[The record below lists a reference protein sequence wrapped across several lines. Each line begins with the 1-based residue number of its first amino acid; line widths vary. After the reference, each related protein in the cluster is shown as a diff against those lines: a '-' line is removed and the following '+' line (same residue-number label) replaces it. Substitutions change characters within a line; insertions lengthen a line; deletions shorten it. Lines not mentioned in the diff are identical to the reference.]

1 MDGEKM
7 GLFISLPIELKRATY
22 VNYANNL
29 VYYFHVYTPKDYLW
43 KVSPKR
49 KDVTYMMWAF
59 KDTAPSLIDGQSYTP
74 DYKKDVVKKFT
85 YELVTAIS
93 ELSKHNFKTKGIK
106 NIVLLA
112 IPPSK
117 VNKNSTIRSCVLA
130 IVDVL
135 LKDNSSKKKYLDSKT
150 LLDGG
155 SVLKRIKDVE
165 TTHLTGKSNTYEDLM
180 NSLTVDKTKLPRGCK
195 SEETAFII
203 LDDVVTTGLNMK
215 VCKDLLT
222 RTGIQP
228 DKIVCLAIAKTERP

>member
-1 MDGEKM
+1 MDGVKM
-7 GLFISLPIELKRATY
+7 GLFIPLPVELKRATY
-22 VNYANNL
+22 FNYVNNPI
-29 VYYFHVYTPKDYLW
+29 YYFHVYTPKDYLW
-43 KVSPKR
+43 KVLPEIK
-49 KDVTYMMWAF
+49 KLTYMMWAF
-59 KDTAPSLIDGQSYTP
+59 KDTAPSLTDGYSYTP
-74 DYKKDVVKKFT
+74 DEKKDVVKKFT

-93 ELSKHNFKTKGIK
+93 ELSKQNFKTKGIK

-112 IPPSK
+112 VPPSK
-117 VNKNSTIRSCVLA
+117 VNKNSTIRGCILA
-130 IVDVL
+130 IVNVL

-165 TTHLTGKSNTYEDLM
+165 TTHLSGKSNTYDDLR
-180 NSLTVDKTKLPRGCK
+180 NSLTVDKTQLPRGCK
-195 SEETAFII
+195 SEETAYII

-215 VCKDLLT
+215 VCKDILT